1 MWDSAKRKGALQAA
15 EHLQQLANILKDP
28 EASANDRFV
37 ALDLL
42 KNASIAA
49 GGVLPMCQDTGM
61 VVAFIEVGIEVTWDS
76 NQSIEEMVNQGV
88 SQAYLS
94 EDNPLRASMVRDP
107 AGKRIN
113 TTDNTPAITH
123 VKLVQGNKV
132 SVSIAAKG
140 GGSENKAQFVIL
152 NHVQNL
158 TAMQMQGNCLM
169 T

>member
-1 MWDSAKRKGALQAA
+1 MVQIRSRDFIQSISSALQYISYYHSPDFIKAMTLA
-15 EHLQQLANILKDP
+15 YQNEKSIPAKDAMLQILTNSKM
-28 EASANDRFV
+28 SALGHR
-37 ALDLL
+37 
-42 KNASIAA
+42 
-49 GGVLPMCQDTGM
+49 PMCQDTGM

-140 GGSENKAQFVIL
+140 GGSENKAKFVK
-152 NHVQNL
+152 
-158 TAMQMQGNCLM
+158 
-169 T
+169 